1 MQTTT
6 TQPTTIKATTAK
18 APRKTT
24 TKSKAPTKA
33 KAKAVDQTPAPAPV
47 TTLPPLPDYL
57 VKAGRAMINA
67 QFARDHARQTAKA
80 TQALLDAVELTAK
93 QTERA
98 AARAEDAYTQA
109 VNDAKATNLYGI

>member
-6 TQPTTIKATTAK
+6 TQPTTPAPIKVKKPRAPK
-18 APRKTT
+18 A
-24 TKSKAPTKA
+24 TKA
-33 KAKAVDQTPAPAPV
+33 KATPTPAPAPV

>member
-6 TQPTTIKATTAK
+6 TQPTTTKATTAK

-33 KAKAVDQTPAPAPV
+33 KAKAVDQTPALPV